1 MSIEALNWA
10 LNLQLDKPV
19 WKSVLIGIANHA
31 NPNGQAWPSVARL
44 SLYSGFKERAI
55 RTAIKQ
61 LIDAGWLHQ
70 ELRSGTT
77 PLYTLAMEES
87 PPERGTPS
95 VKGRGEVHVV
105 HPNHNRTINNNKRKM
120 QPDWMPTTSMIEF
133 AHANG
138 FDARRVQNEAD
149 RFRDYWIGTGKP
161 MADWEATWRN
171 WIRRNNFIQGSR
183 SNGSR
188 QSVSGLAA
196 QNRAAVNAV
205 LGELYQHEAAV
216 AGGHQQDGGNDAP
229 RRITVNHKNS
239 T

>member
-44 SLYSGFKERAI
+44 SLYSGFKEKAI
-55 RTAIKQ
+55 RSAIKQ

-77 PLYTLAMEES
+77 PLYTLPIEGYTPVRGTPPEKGRDS
-87 PPERGTPS
+87 PPE
-95 VKGRGEVHVV
+95 V
-105 HPNHNRTINNNKRKM
+105 HPNHNRTIKNKNKM

-138 FDARRVQNEAD
+138 FNARRVQDEAD

-171 WIRRNNFIQGSR
+171 WIRRNNSIQGSR
-183 SNGSR
+183 SNGVR

-196 QNRAAVNAV
+196 QNRAVLDAV
-205 LGELYQHEAAV
+205 LGDIYQHEAAI
-216 AGGHQQDGGNDAP
+216 AGDHQQVGGNDAP
-229 RRITVNHKNS
+229 RRIASYNQK
-239 T
+239 